1 MFTANQQDGQPPAVC
16 NCLWYSQEEEC
27 TRIIELLAKKNN
39 NFSLVN
45 ITGASLCIFF
55 NDLSG
60 CLGKDI
66 QKQKENSYFMN
77 SKYCLS
83 KYTKK

>member
-1 MFTANQQDGQPPAVC
+1 MFTAIQQDGQPPEVC
-16 NCLWYSQEEEC
+16 NCIWYSQEEEC
-27 TRIIELLAKKNN
+27 TGFIELLATK
-39 NFSLVN
+39 
-45 ITGASLCIFF
+45 ITASPLWTLLEQACAYFF